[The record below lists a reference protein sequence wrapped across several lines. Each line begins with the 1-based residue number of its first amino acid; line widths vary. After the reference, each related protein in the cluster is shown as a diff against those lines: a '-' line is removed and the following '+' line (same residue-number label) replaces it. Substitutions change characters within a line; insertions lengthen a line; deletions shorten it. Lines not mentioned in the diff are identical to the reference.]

1 MTGRFSASQY
11 SITWRI
17 RRAVAMGLPS
27 SLTATMPASFI
38 AAISASAS
46 PLLPTD
52 AAPMGHTRTLA
63 VAEARSF
70 TGCVLGMQQTAVKPP
85 RAADFVPVSMVSES
99 SPPGSRKWQ
108 CRSMNPGATKSP
120 EASRI
125 SAPCSERFAP
135 TLEIRPPSSNTSSAA
150 SVLLAGSRT
159 RPFLIRSIRAILCG
173 MGRVQRRAANKM
185 IEKRHAHGEAVGDLF
200 EDGRLRAVRDRRIDF
215 EAANHGPW
223 MEHQRIRASHAQTFA
238 RKLVA
243 QDVFLGREGGFVQAF
258 GLHAQN
264 HDDIRIAQSFL
275 DAGGAADIRRN
286 GFKFARHPHGRAAQR
301 DARAEF
307 GKQMDIGARHAAVND
322 VPQNRDV
329 PAIQF
334 ALAVTDGKSIQQ
346 RLRGMFV
353 HAVARVEHG
362 DIHALGDERGR
373 ARGAVADD
381 EAVGTH
387 GFKRANG
394 VRQRFALLQTGGL
407 GLQVH
412 AVRTEARGSG
422 GEADT
427 RARGG
432 LEKCKGD
439 GFTTKSGQFF

>member
-63 VAEARSF
+63 VAAARSTIPRVTEARSF

-150 SVLLAGSRT
+150 SVLL
-159 RPFLIRSIRAILCG
+159 
-173 MGRVQRRAANKM
+173 
-185 IEKRHAHGEAVGDLF
+185 
-200 EDGRLRAVRDRRIDF
+200 AVRDRRIDF